1 MKSIRNRYIE
11 LLGGQFHVQCNLH
24 KKPLISFYEKEKR
37 CQCGKKAHYTCEETE
52 CNSCICKQCFKA
64 FDNESVHFIDINE
77 DEITS
82 TSNDDDENTSDDNE
96 DSEKITNELIEN
108 YVTVSE
114 DNEILVDDTAL
125 MNRNND
131 EIEEDGEFFIPTQE
145 FISSTNSGEVAT
157 EVVEKMKYGF
167 KFSGCNI
174 LNHVGSLL
182 TQSHYDI
189 RNSKYINHHIQ
200 KLCSVTNGASIPLLY
215 AEGMLF
221 PSIHWKSS

>member
-24 KKPLISFYEKEKR
+24 KKPLISCYEKEKR

-82 TSNDDDENTSDDNE
+82 ASNDDNNTRDVNAHSEN
-96 DSEKITNELIEN
+96 ITNELIEN

-131 EIEEDGEFFIPTQE
+131 EIEDDEYFIPTRE
-145 FISSTNSGEVAT
+145 FIPTTNSGEVAT
-157 EVVEKMKYGF
+157 EVAEKVKYGF

-174 LNHVGSLL
+174 LNHVGPLL

-189 RNSKYINHHIQ
+189 RSSKYINHHIQ